1 MARIQISQVIDRTPS
16 EVWNEMRHIERHVN
30 WMHDAVE
37 IRFTSDSREGIGTSF
52 VCLTKVGPFK
62 TQDVMTITEWR
73 ENEVMGVAHAGLIRG
88 VGKFTILRQGP
99 GSLIVWEEK
108 LEFPW
113 WGLGWF
119 GLTLAK
125 PVLTH
130 IWKRNLRNLRIILEV
145 SPPKKF

>member
-52 VCLTKVGPFK
+52 ICLTKVGPFK

-73 ENEVMGVAHAGLIRG
+73 ENEVMGVTH
-88 VGKFTILRQGP
+88 VGPIKGSGQFSITPHGEK
-99 GSLIVWEEK
+99 SLIVWEEK
-108 LEFPW
+108 LFFPW
-113 WGLGWF
+113 WSF
-119 GLTLAK
+119 GSFGK
-125 PVLTH
+125 
-130 IWKRNLRNLRIILEV
+130 
-145 SPPKKF
+145 